1 MSDAAQNVV
10 QGLVAGEG
18 KIGLDAGLAVDFTA
32 QIHKLVQGHVVVK
45 LNAVLLQQR
54 LVVQKRRRIDVGA
67 YSVDPAIH
75 GGAGYNTRRK
85 LAQINGAILHIGGDV
100 GQQTLLHVLGHV
112 GIVHQDDVRQG
123 MTGGCCGQLV
133 PVIIPGYKLPF
144 NGNALMRFGIA
155 VQDGGIGFQLIGL
168 LFSDLRSM
176 FQPAE
181 KGQPV
186 WR

>member
-1 MSDAAQNVV
+1 M
-10 QGLVAGEG
+10 
-18 KIGLDAGLAVDFTA
+18 
-32 QIHKLVQGHVVVK
+32 K

-155 VQDGGIGFQLIGL
+155 VQDGGIGFVAGLIAPPRHDQLRVL
-168 LFSDLRSM
+168 SQR
-176 FQPAE
+176 QRTNAE
-181 KGQPV
+181 QHGDCQEQ
-186 WR
+186 